1 MILNILEIFQ
11 NLIPEVTEIFVNSN
25 DPEELKYT
33 WLEWHR
39 AAGAASKGNFTE
51 YVTMDNEAAKLNGKV

>member
-1 MILNILEIFQ
+1 M
-11 NLIPEVTEIFVNSN
+11 TEIFANSN

-39 AAGAASKGNFTE
+39 VAGAASKGNFTE
-51 YVTMDNEAAKLNGKV
+51 YVNMDNEAAKLNGKFLNLTSFLNRLVP